1 MVFRSDDGAAVLV
14 DFEESVHVFAPPA
27 WDLAFLVQRFCLCDD
42 PSPSVAR
49 LRLSVVADAYGGPL
63 PGLAT
68 MMRQA
73 AWFSMATI
81 IDLRMSQGVITP
93 VDEYDKFVRLARQT
107 HAFEGVL

>member
-1 MVFRSDDGAAVLV
+1 VVFRSIDGAAVLV
-14 DFEESVHVFAPPA
+14 DFEESVHVFGPPA

-42 PSPSVAR
+42 PSPSVGLQR
-49 LRLSVVADAYGGPL
+49 LAVVAEAYGGPL

-81 IDLRMSQGVITP
+81 IDLRMSHGVVTP
-93 VDEYDKFVRLARQT
+93 MDEYDKFVRLARQAR
-107 HAFEGVL
+107 AFEGVL